1 MLTLDSK
8 IETLY
13 NLKMFSIK
21 LTHEHTELV
30 KDFCQAA
37 ASAGFENN
45 SSIEKMKFNGTY
57 DLSEPADFWGL
68 VLDNKLIAVSGSHI
82 QQDSIR
88 CLFRSATLPEYST
101 LIPGISKNH
110 MNSLPFSILLP
121 YQIVQGLNQGIK
133 DFYIT
138 TSNGDHDASGKMKRT
153 HKALSLLSKRGVV
166 DFAGDEVIYYTNQSK
181 WKINLSNYFNAL
193 KSFHATRVQLGIDL
207 SDDYFLLMQQGFNIA

>member
-1 MLTLDSK
+1 
-8 IETLY
+8 
-13 NLKMFSIK
+13 
-21 LTHEHTELV
+21 
-30 KDFCQAA
+30 
-37 ASAGFENN
+37 
-45 SSIEKMKFNGTY
+45 
-57 DLSEPADFWGL
+57 
-68 VLDNKLIAVSGSHI
+68 
-82 QQDSIR
+82 
-88 CLFRSATLPEYST
+88 
-101 LIPGISKNH
+101 

-153 HKALSLLSKRGVV
+153 HKALSLLAKRGIV

-181 WKINLSNYFNAL
+181 WKINLSNYYNAL